1 MKVKSP
7 LSWVGAGCVGLG
19 ILLGMAPAPALA
31 AETGPVRIAFVGDSM
46 ADGLWGALFRRLG
59 KDKCLGDKITLI
71 RKAKNG
77 TGLARLDQFNWVAEV
92 GTMAKEGAADVFVGS
107 FGINDRQAIVD
118 ASRVRTEFDTPN
130 FDSRYQSFTEDLI
143 KNAISNGGS
152 ILIAGLPV
160 MQDSAA
166 NSDAKAKNKLFEAA
180 VAAVNSPLA
189 TYVKPWSSKA
199 GEDEYQPFL
208 PNSNNQLVQF
218 RAQDGI
224 HFTRFGYDQVMDYF
238 YPSIMAALKARGR
251 DVLSECSK

>member
-1 MKVKSP
+1 MRVKSP
-7 LSWVGAGCVGLG
+7 LSWVSAICVGLAIIAG
-19 ILLGMAPAPALA
+19 IAPAPALA
-31 AETGPVRIAFVGDSM
+31 ADTGPVRIAFVGDSM

-59 KDKCLGDKITLI
+59 KDKCLSDKITLI

-77 TGLARLDQFNWVAEV
+77 TGLTRLDQFNWVAEV

-130 FDSRYQSFTEDLI
+130 FDSRYQAFAEDLI

-152 ILIAGLPV
+152 ILLTGLPV

-166 NSDAKAKNKLFEAA
+166 NADAKAKNKLFEAA

-199 GEDEYQPFL
+199 GEDEYQPYL
-208 PNSNNQLVQF
+208 PNSNNHLVQF
-218 RAQDGI
+218 RAEDGI

>member
-1 MKVKSP
+1 MRVKSP
-7 LSWVGAGCVGLG
+7 LSWVAVVCIALASLLGAGV
-19 ILLGMAPAPALA
+19 APAFAS
-31 AETGPVRIAFVGDSM
+31 ETGPVRIAFVGDSM

-77 TGLARLDQFNWVAEV
+77 TGLTRLDQFNWVAEV
-92 GTMAKEGAADVFVGS
+92 GTMAKEGAADLFVGS

-118 ASRVRTEFDTPN
+118 ASRVRTEFDAPD
-130 FDSRYQSFTEDLI
+130 FDIRYQSFAADLVR
-143 KNAISNGGS
+143 NAISGGAS

-166 NSDAKAKNKLFEAA
+166 NADAKVKNKLFEAA

-189 TYVKPWSSKA
+189 TYAKPWSSRP

-208 PNSNNQLVQF
+208 PNANNKLVQF
-218 RAQDGI
+218 RAEDGI
-224 HFTRFGYDQVMDYF
+224 HFTRFGYDQVMEYF
-238 YPSIMAALKARGR
+238 YPAIMASLKARGR
-251 DVLSECSK
+251 DILSECLK

>member
-1 MKVKSP
+1 M
-7 LSWVGAGCVGLG
+7 SWVSAVCVGLAIIAG
-19 ILLGMAPAPALA
+19 IAPAPALA
-31 AETGPVRIAFVGDSM
+31 ADSGPVRIAFVGDSM

-59 KDKCLGDKITLI
+59 KDKCLSDKVTLI

-77 TGLARLDQFNWVAEV
+77 TGLTRLDQFNWVAEV

-118 ASRVRTEFDTPN
+118 ASRVRTEFDTPS

-143 KNAISNGGS
+143 KNAISGGGS

-180 VAAVNSPLA
+180 VTAVNSPLA
-189 TYVKPWSSKA
+189 TFMKPWSSKA
-199 GEDEYQPFL
+199 GEDEYQPYL
-208 PNSNNQLVQF
+208 PNANNHLVQF
-218 RAQDGI
+218 RAEDGI
-224 HFTRFGYDQVMDYF
+224 HFTRVGYDQVMDYF
-238 YPSIMAALKARGR
+238 YPFVMAALKARGR